1 MEPTQY
7 LERWLWLSLFLVA
20 LALLSPSGVLLGLA
34 LWLWVQWK
42 PRARLRWTVAG
53 VLLVLSWAGLV
64 VLWGTL
70 VEQLLALRQAVLAFD
85 GPDVLF
91 ARAWPIWVE
100 GTLLFPTIAGL
111 VHLFRPTKRKV
122 TMPEQTPAQPT
133 LPEQPTQQV
142 LKQGK
147 RQATLPSP
155 AVQPHPPANAPSS
168 RAS

>member
-85 GPDVLF
+85 GPDRSEERRV
-91 ARAWPIWVE
+91 
-100 GTLLFPTIAGL
+100 
-111 VHLFRPTKRKV
+111 
-122 TMPEQTPAQPT
+122 
-133 LPEQPTQQV
+133 
-142 LKQGK
+142 GK
-147 RQATLPSP
+147 ECRSRWSP
-155 AVQPHPPANAPSS
+155 YH
-168 RAS
+168 